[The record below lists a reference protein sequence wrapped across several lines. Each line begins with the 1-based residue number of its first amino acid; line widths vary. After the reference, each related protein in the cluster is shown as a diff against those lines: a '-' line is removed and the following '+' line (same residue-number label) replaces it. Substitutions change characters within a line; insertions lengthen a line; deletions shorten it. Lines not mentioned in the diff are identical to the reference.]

1 MTRLVDGPNQYSGRV
16 EVYRSNRDFIY
27 GSIIS
32 PQQWYTICDTNQ
44 WTVQDATV
52 VCRSLGYSF
61 KTANL
66 QINQSYGL
74 GTGPILTA
82 SILCLGTEN
91 YIWDCPLYH
100 NERSICNHNMDRG
113 ITCSGKPFVYMRY
126 YYMIIHFKQYIY
138 VFHFNCIIYY
148 LFRFFIF
155 LSFVYLFA
163 LFDYLP

>member
-16 EVYRSNRDFIY
+16 EVYRSNRDYIY
-27 GSIIS
+27 DSRYYLIS

-52 VCRSLGYSF
+52 VCHSLGYSF

-66 QINQSYGL
+66 QTNQSYGL

-82 SILCLGTEN
+82 SITCLGTEN

-100 NERSICNHNMDRG
+100 NDRSICNHSMDRG
-113 ITCSGKPFVYMRY
+113 ITCSGKLYVY
-126 YYMIIHFKQYIY
+126 I
-138 VFHFNCIIYY
+138 
-148 LFRFFIF
+148 
-155 LSFVYLFA
+155 
-163 LFDYLP
+163 